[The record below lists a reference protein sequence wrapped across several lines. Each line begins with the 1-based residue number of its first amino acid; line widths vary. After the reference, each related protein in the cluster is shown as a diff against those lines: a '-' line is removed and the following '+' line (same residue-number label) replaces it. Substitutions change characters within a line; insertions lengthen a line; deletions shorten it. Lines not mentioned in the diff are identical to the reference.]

1 MECGGETTFVDG
13 RNLTCKWLHTEAAS
27 KLYRL
32 CMEPAAGRA
41 PNNCAS
47 GVFKGAVTNQAYY
60 SYDVD
65 IPRGTFARG
74 CSSSRAR
81 WGIAPLEVTLL
92 FLESQDK
99 RGVMWLEPS
108 LEVEV
113 RYAEVMQ

>member
-1 MECGGETTFVDG
+1 M
-13 RNLTCKWLHTEAAS
+13 
-27 KLYRL
+27 
-32 CMEPAAGRA
+32 
-41 PNNCAS
+41 
-47 GVFKGAVTNQAYY
+47 FKGAVTNQAYY

-113 RYAEVMQ
+113 SYAEVMQDRLRAPVFRRITSRANL